1 MIYLLNKET
10 GLVQQLD
17 KVVAAHDLS
26 LFVMWIFNHM
36 FLNDKIAQP
45 KPNINNIISTKN
57 SSVTLTI

>member
-26 LFVMWIFNHM
+26 LFVMWSYCNI
-36 FLNDKIAQP
+36 P
-45 KPNINNIISTKN
+45 K
-57 SSVTLTI
+57 